1 MNRYA
6 IGNNIYRLLKQRHM
20 TQRELAKRIGTHE
33 DTLSRWINGQ
43 RQPSAFALL
52 RISRVL
58 GVSMEELMAGVDE
71 KR

>member
-20 TQRELAKRIGTHE
+20 TQRELANRIGTHE
-33 DTLSRWINGQ
+33 DTLSRWMTGQ
-43 RQPSAFALL
+43 KQPSAFALL

>member
-1 MNRYA
+1 
-6 IGNNIYRLLKQRHM
+6 M
-20 TQRELAKRIGTHE
+20 TQRELAERIGTHE

-43 RQPSAFALL
+43 RQPSAYALL